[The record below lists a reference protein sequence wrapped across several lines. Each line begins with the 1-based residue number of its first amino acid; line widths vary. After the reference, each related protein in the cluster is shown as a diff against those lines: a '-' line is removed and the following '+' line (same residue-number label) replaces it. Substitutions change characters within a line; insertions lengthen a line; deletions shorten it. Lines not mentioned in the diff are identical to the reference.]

1 MAKRFTLKVLA
12 RTRSSRKSSRTAE
25 ESPLMELELDIVGF
39 LRGEWRIGCVR
50 LVVENWEMIV
60 GGQHVQS
67 LLRLFVYCN
76 TLPLMKA
83 NFEGRGKFIIG

>member
-1 MAKRFTLKVLA
+1 
-12 RTRSSRKSSRTAE
+12 
-25 ESPLMELELDIVGF
+25 